1 MKYIQ
6 LSSEFYPFTKH
17 DLTYLTRASYD
28 VQMAKDL
35 AALPVVG
42 ARELAGLPAAADT
55 TTKAVKVLY
64 RTKSEFKS
72 AVKVLG
78 IMDDSK
84 SGVPRMAYKGVVPT
98 MYRGIRVYL
107 SPGLNWKGY
116 SSN

>member
-1 MKYIQ
+1 M
-6 LSSEFYPFTKH
+6 P
-17 DLTYLTRASYD
+17 
-28 VQMAKDL
+28 L
-35 AALPVVG
+35 AHFHRTLPS
-42 ARELAGLPAAADT
+42 LAESDAPP
-55 TTKAVKVLY
+55 KAVKVIY
-64 RTKSEFKS
+64 KSKSDFKA

-116 SSN
+116 SNN